1 MVGDAMEFTK
11 RRNLNRGYMK
21 LEVWNDAIELFA
33 LVDSILGKM
42 SSLDLRLRGQIL
54 AAAQSVS
61 SNISEGYG
69 RRSINEYLY
78 FLNVSLG
85 SLAELMTRMVGLKT
99 TQRIADASFDR
110 FDECHYKTEHKLRAL
125 VKSLQ
130 AKRRKGSWE
139 SEIRD
144 PGQPYMH

>member
-1 MVGDAMEFTK
+1 MEFTK

-33 LVDSILGKM
+33 IVERILKDIPG
-42 SSLDLRLRGQIL
+42 LDLRLKGQIL
-54 AAAQSVS
+54 DAAQSVS

-69 RRSINEYLY
+69 RKSINEYLH

-85 SLAELMTRMVGLKT
+85 SMAELMTRMVGLKIT
-99 TQRIADASFDR
+99 GRFADPTFDR
-110 FDECHYKTEHKLRAL
+110 FDECHYKTENKLLAL

-130 AKRRKGSWE
+130 AKRRSGLWE
-139 SEIRD
+139 WEIRD